1 MATKTNI
8 NLIVNGAKV
17 YTRKTTGRPY
27 THALIQRN
35 SKGAWVI
42 VACSSKGTQHLQNI
56 IDDGQKTVIGLTFR
70 IANEPENP
78 YVANWEKTIH
88 YIHNANQRILPIIDN
103 TVTLNA

>member
-27 THALIQRN
+27 THALVERN

-42 VACSSKGTQHLQNI
+42 VSCSSKGTQQLQNI

-70 IANEPENP
+70 IANEPGSP
-78 YVANWEKTIH
+78 YVATWEKTI
-88 YIHNANQRILPIIDN
+88 YDIHNANSRILPIIDN